1 MVISAGPEDRGV
13 TTRDKTLLPWEQ
25 LDSPLMLA
33 PMQGLTNRALRGLF
47 IELVRPDVV
56 FTEFVRVRPGSKK
69 SLGEV
74 DRREVLAGQKG
85 VPLVVQL
92 IGRDRQALI
101 AAAREACAL
110 GAEHINLNLGCPFG
124 RMSSNSAGGA
134 LLKDPAGL
142 PDILHDLRGVVPKS
156 LSVKLRSGY
165 ADPGQVFSLLPIL
178 AGCGVDFVV
187 LHPRTVRQ
195 RYEGRADHEI
205 TAALVKKSCIP
216 IIANGDI
223 FTLMDFERVRRL
235 TGAAGFMIG
244 RGAIADPWLFER
256 IRGHAPSVPKPAERR
271 GELHRYLSGLLESY
285 QELFCGETQ
294 VLCKMK
300 AVLCYV
306 GDVELERAIRK
317 MKRAKNLAAFTEHLS
332 ALHKEEA

>member
-1 MVISAGPEDRGV
+1 VAISAGPQERGV
-13 TTRDKTLLPWEQ
+13 TTRDKTVLPWKA
-25 LDSPLMLA
+25 DASPLMLA

-74 DRREVLAGQKG
+74 DRREVLAGQEG

-92 IGRDRQALI
+92 IGRDRQALV
-101 AAAREACAL
+101 AAAREACEL

-124 RMSSNSAGGA
+124 RMSANSAGGA
-134 LLKDPAGL
+134 LLKDPVGL
-142 PDILHDLRGVVPKS
+142 PDILHDLRGVTPKS
-156 LSVKLRSGY
+156 LSVKLRAGY
-165 ADPGQVFSLLPIL
+165 DDPGQVFALLPML
-178 AGCGVDFVV
+178 EDCGVDFLV

-195 RYEGRADHEI
+195 RYEGGADHEV
-205 TAALVKKSCIP
+205 TAALVKKSRLP
-216 IIANGDI
+216 VIANGDI
-223 FTLMDFERVRRL
+223 FSVADFERVRRL
-235 TGAAGFMIG
+235 TGAAGFMMG

-256 IRGHAPSVPKPAERR
+256 IRGLAPSTPTPAERR
-271 GELHRYLSGLLESY
+271 SELHRYLAGLLERY
-285 QELFCGETQ
+285 WELFCGETQ
-294 VLCKMK
+294 ILCKMK

-317 MKRAKNLAAFTEHLS
+317 MKRAKNFAAFTENLA
-332 ALHKEEA
+332 ALQKEEA